1 MKKTAYDM
9 LYFTVCAVNGIQP
22 DTNRIA
28 HVDLEKLFQM
38 CQFHSLTAIVCMGLE
53 AAGITDQK
61 FIEAKA
67 KAIRKNILLD
77 AERASILD
85 FMEQNKIWYVPLKGI
100 ILKELYPKI
109 GMRQMSDNDILY
121 DKAYQKQ
128 VCKMMQNR
136 GYTVESVGKKH
147 HDTYLKPPV
156 YNFELHTDLF
166 EKKRN
171 KIIYQYYT
179 AIKKRLV
186 PDDQGKY
193 GFSLSN
199 EDFYI
204 YMTTHE
210 YKHFSRGGTGLRS
223 LLDCFVFLKA
233 KGGTLDWAYIQAQ
246 TDLLKITDF
255 EQKSR
260 KLSKKIFENPDVAV
274 LSEDER
280 EMLEYYLFSGTYG
293 TMNNVITNQIQ
304 TFAEQS
310 GCTSKFEYIL
320 HRIFPPMEHYKQY
333 FPFFYRHKI
342 LLPVAWIF
350 RLINGITVRRKYIK
364 KEISHLHDSDR
375 L

>member
-9 LYFTVCAVNGIQP
+9 LYFTACAINGIQP
-22 DTNRIA
+22 DTERIA
-28 HVDLEKLFQM
+28 HVDLKKLFQM

-53 AAGITDQK
+53 AAGIKDQK

-77 AERASILD
+77 AERANILN
-85 FMEQNKIWYVPLKGI
+85 FMEQNKIWYMPLKGI

-121 DKAYQKQ
+121 DKTYQKQ
-128 VCKMMQNR
+128 VCKMMKNR
-136 GYTVESVGKKH
+136 GYTAESIGKKH

-166 EKKRN
+166 EKKKN
-171 KIIYQYYT
+171 KITYQYY
-179 AIKKRLV
+179 AEIKKRLV
-186 PDDQGKY
+186 PDGQSKY

-210 YKHFSRGGTGLRS
+210 YKHFSHGGTGLRS

-233 KGGTLDWAYIQAQ
+233 KSDALDWTYIQSQ
-246 TDLLKITDF
+246 TDLLEITDF

-260 KLSKKIFENPDVAV
+260 SLSKKIFNDPDATV
-274 LSEDER
+274 LSDDER

-293 TMNNVITNQIQ
+293 TMDNAIHHRIQ
-304 TFAEQS
+304 TLTEQTS
-310 GCTSKFEYIL
+310 STSKFEYIL
-320 HRIFPPMEHYKQY
+320 HRVFPPMEFYKEGY
-333 FPFFYRHKI
+333 PFFYRHKI
-342 LLPVAWIF
+342 LLPVAWTF
-350 RLINGITVRRKYIK
+350 RLIKGITVRGKYTK
-364 KEISHLHDSDR
+364 KEISLLRESDKR
-375 L
+375 